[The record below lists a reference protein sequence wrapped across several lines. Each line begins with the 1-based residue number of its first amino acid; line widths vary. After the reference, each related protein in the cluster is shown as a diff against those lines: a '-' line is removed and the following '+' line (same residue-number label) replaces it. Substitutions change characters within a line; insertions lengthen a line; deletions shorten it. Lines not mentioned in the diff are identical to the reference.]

1 MAVGVWGSDGGRGFC
16 GGVRSMQMGGAS
28 GGGVVGVGRGC
39 VGVGGWAVVGVT
51 SVGENG
57 GGSCGAVR
65 SMVGGVC
72 VVFARHV
79 QLSWVVWHRRWGG
92 LGVCMVQCVTYV
104 LSECCHFGLGDCAEG
119 GA

>member
-1 MAVGVWGSDGGRGFC
+1 MGS
-16 GGVRSMQMGGAS
+16 AS

-39 VGVGGWAVVGVT
+39 VGVGGWAVVRVAL
-51 SVGENG
+51 VGESG
-57 GGSCGAVR
+57 WGSCGAVW

-72 VVFARHV
+72 VMYAGLV
-79 QLSWVVWHRRWGG
+79 QLSWVVRHRKWGG
-92 LGVCMVQCVTYV
+92 LGVYGAVLVQCVTYV